1 MYKFALAA
9 LMAIGAHA
17 AGGTDYTQNGANWGE
32 TVPLCASGVEQSPID
47 LSEEGASR
55 SSSMELNGYGYR
67 DFTLPAEGAEL
78 ERSVDKV
85 YSPVADGEFHLNF
98 ADGTKSIFK
107 VLQFHF
113 HAPSEHAVDGKL
125 FDLEVH
131 FVHLYAETN
140 GLGGVIGVFFDRTA
154 GNYDNDFLTKF
165 WEDGENVD
173 VNVASFLSNVDF
185 SEYWNYPGSLTTPP
199 CTEGVKWTVI
209 KDVQPISDEQLK
221 LFTSLWA
228 DNDEFAKGKGN
239 NRELMPLNDRTLYFN
254 GALSGVS
261 VAAASFTA
269 LAAYLAF

>member
-1 MYKFALAA
+1 MFKFALAA
-9 LMAIGAHA
+9 LMAIGAQA
-17 AGGTDYTQNGANWGE
+17 AGGTDYTQNGANWPE
-32 TVPLCASGVEQSPID
+32 TDPLCGNGVEQSPID

-55 SSSMELNGYGYR
+55 SASMELNGYGYR
-67 DFTLPAEGAEL
+67 DFTLPAEGADL
-78 ERSVDKV
+78 VRAVDKV
-85 YSPVADGEFHLNF
+85 YSPVSDGEFHLSF

-113 HAPSEHAVDGKL
+113 HAPSEHSVNGEL
-125 FDLEVH
+125 YDLEVH
-131 FVHLYAETN
+131 FVHLYADTN

-165 WEDGENVD
+165 WEEGDNVD

-221 LFTSLWA
+221 
-228 DNDEFAKGKGN
+228 
-239 NRELMPLNDRTLYFN
+239 
-254 GALSGVS
+254 
-261 VAAASFTA
+261 
-269 LAAYLAF
+269 